1 MQILTIPCWSGIL
14 PLMNQAKKN
23 KKIQKHCLK
32 KVLSNY
38 DSHYD
43 IQLRESGK
51 VRTEINWFILQLKFF
66 KTVSNLNPNYIRDI
80 FTLKLDAK
88 VRPNDILV
96 KHHNAIT
103 YCVKNLKTLGPETWN
118 QLSGNIQSET
128 PYTNFKEYIENWLGP
143 RCRCNIC
150 INIWGYIS
158 YKLEQMSLKYLLT
171 TALRTAIYFDYFY
184 GRLGRIWSVLYYNY
198 DFLVL

>member
-23 KKIQKHCLK
+23 KRIQKHCLK

-38 DSHYD
+38 DIHYD

-51 VRTEINWFILQLKFF
+51 VRPEINWFILQLKFF
-66 KTVSNLNPNYIRDI
+66 KTVNDLNPNYIRDI

-143 RCRCNIC
+143 RCRI
-150 INIWGYIS
+150 
-158 YKLEQMSLKYLLT
+158 
-171 TALRTAIYFDYFY
+171 FDYFY
-184 GRLGRIWSVLYYNY
+184 WRLGRIWSVLYYSY
-198 DFLVL
+198 DFLVF